1 MKYIN
6 NSVQHTII
14 CAKYQEKTCEIF
26 ANSMGISGDPRRG
39 GVWILGVGVVRESV
53 NTSYIVGESEQ
64 SEIPISFFSSFV
76 SFFLPVIRE
85 SRSSILSEKHWKYC
99 YSGTKSIF
107 CTHRTF
113 EVFLGCSDSRWYTE

>member
-76 SFFLPVIRE
+76 SFFFACDQGE
-85 SRSSILSEKHWKYC
+85 
-99 YSGTKSIF
+99 
-107 CTHRTF
+107 
-113 EVFLGCSDSRWYTE
+113 